1 MQKVVPTTWV
11 AVRSSS
17 RTEWHSFKHRV
28 ESEGLRDVLSVSQ
41 TDAIEVLSRL
51 MEFFA
56 FDDGLEA
63 VSLWPQFIDRLLDY
77 AVFSRGNDVSQWLGK
92 FVPFAREIAKVHIA
106 M

>member
-17 RTEWHSFKHRV
+17 RTEWHSFKQRV
-28 ESEGLRDVLSVSQ
+28 ESQGLRDVLSVAQ

-77 AVFSRGNDVSQWLGK
+77 AVFSRGNDVAQWLGN